1 MQRAAAMKDPF
12 RPREA
17 QKVAALL
24 FVNLPVLVAASY
36 AIGSAYP
43 LAPGLQKLSH
53 SLAMHH
59 PKPFFFFSFTY
70 PSGFLFHKA
79 KWFLMT
85 SASV

>member
-43 LAPGLQKLSH
+43 LAPGLQKISH

-59 PKPFFFFSFTY
+59 PKPFFFF
-70 PSGFLFHKA
+70 PSRIRVGFYFIKPNGP
-79 KWFLMT
+79 
-85 SASV
+85 